1 MYRLESTEFNVVS
14 SSQEQVELS
23 FRSTYNPSRQDS
35 VRLNVDK
42 RWHIHYSDY
51 TRNKLEY
58 TDLSVLWNGAKLSL
72 KSAKNN
78 CFFRLVVLK
87 GSSGFYCYAIF
98 EHRGSWPAMNISEAR
113 LAFKLNTDKW
123 VPVFFLQTLMIRNLS
138 ELVTEFSWTSWFF
151 AYNKRVLGSTTWRFQ
166 TTYSDTCPAQQ
177 TEMNL
182 MVLHWPTKRLSC
194 SLTPRSHSSRERSI
208 AQKCL
213 TYSTRTS

>member
-14 SSQEQVELS
+14 SSQVQVELS

-51 TRNKLEY
+51 TSIYFDIFLSSEMVPNSHWNLLPPKKKTVSSDLWCWKAAPGSTATPSLGTPVTGLPWTFQRLGSLSNSTRTSEYPFFFRHWWPGIYLNLSQDSLDQADFFSNNKL
-58 TDLSVLWNGAKLSL
+58 
-72 KSAKNN
+72 
-78 CFFRLVVLK
+78 
-87 GSSGFYCYAIF
+87 
-98 EHRGSWPAMNISEAR
+98 
-113 LAFKLNTDKW
+113 
-123 VPVFFLQTLMIRNLS
+123 
-138 ELVTEFSWTSWFF
+138 
-151 AYNKRVLGSTTWRFQ
+151 VLGSTTWRFQ

-208 AQKCL
+208 AQTCL

>member
-14 SSQEQVELS
+14 SSQEHVELS

-51 TRNKLEY
+51 TSIY
-58 TDLSVLWNGAKLSL
+58 FDLFLSSEMVPNSHWNLLPK
-72 KSAKNN
+72 KKN
-78 CFFRLVVLK
+78 CFFRLVLLK

-98 EHRGSWPAMNISEAR
+98 GHAGNWPAMNISEAR

-138 ELVTEFSWTSWFF
+138 ELVTESSWASWFF

-208 AQKCL
+208 AQTCL